1 MLVCKKNRIKKMFDG
16 KQTLENV
23 FVEEEED
30 KISQKECEYSIYSR
44 FYCEKLP
51 SMSLVYIES
60 KKCSKMITYEFLHEI
75 QSCLILCSM

>member
-1 MLVCKKNRIKKMFDG
+1 MLVCKKNRIKKMLDG

-23 FVEEEED
+23 FVEEED

-44 FYCEKLP
+44 FYSEKLP

-60 KKCSKMITYEFLHEI
+60 KKCSKMITYEFLHETL
-75 QSCLILCSM
+75 SCSILCSM